1 MDYCESGKL
10 RSFHKK
16 QLFEFCV
23 NGVRPSSMYA
33 ALVYLFSCFP
43 VSEDGK
49 KEFVHRI
56 HDMKKQKHFTEQF
69 VKAVDILL
77 QCASV

>member
-1 MDYCESGKL
+1 
-10 RSFHKK
+10 
-16 QLFEFCV
+16 
-23 NGVRPSSMYA
+23 MYA